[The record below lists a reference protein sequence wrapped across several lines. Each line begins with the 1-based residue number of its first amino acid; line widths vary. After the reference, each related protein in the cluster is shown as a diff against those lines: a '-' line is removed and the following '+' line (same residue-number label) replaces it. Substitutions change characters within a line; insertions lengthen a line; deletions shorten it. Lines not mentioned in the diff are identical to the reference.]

1 MANRRYELTDEQ
13 WERIKDMIQHSKMGQ
28 PATDDSLMLMLCF
41 GLPEV
46 EQDGKTYTRSIRLLE
61 NGL

>member
-46 EQDGKTYTRSIRLLE
+46 EQDGKT
-61 NGL
+61 